1 MKQDRT
7 VGIGILVFGSIL
19 FWETFSFRILDWEP
33 LGMAFWPRVL
43 LGLFGLIGVYFVI
56 RGNVDEEPAEKLD
69 RGAFVA
75 LAFGVAYIVA
85 LEYVGFLLLTPVFLF
100 VGVLLLRR
108 SRVFTRRTLT
118 EAAIVAGLG
127 TAIVYVAFQKALL
140 VQLPEG
146 LLG

>member
-43 LGLFGLIGVYFVI
+43 LGLFGLVGVYFVV
-56 RGNVDEEPAEKLD
+56 RGNVDEGPFQRLD
-69 RGAFVA
+69 WGAFVA
-75 LAFGVAYIVA
+75 LALAVAYILA
-85 LEYVGFLLLTPVFLF
+85 LKYVGYILLTPIFLF
-100 VGVLLLRR
+100 VGVLALER
-108 SRVFTRRTLT
+108 SRAFTRRALT
-118 EAAIVAGLG
+118 EAVIVGGLG
-127 TAIVYVAFQKALL
+127 TAIVYFAFHKLLL